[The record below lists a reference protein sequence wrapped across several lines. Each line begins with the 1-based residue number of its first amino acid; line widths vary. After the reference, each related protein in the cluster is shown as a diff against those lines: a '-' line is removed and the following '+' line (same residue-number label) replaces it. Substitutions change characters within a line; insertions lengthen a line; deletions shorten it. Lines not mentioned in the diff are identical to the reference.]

1 VSGRVNI
8 ARWREEL
15 ADEAAGAEGR
25 RAFAATF
32 SADGGMRVIEEKA
45 AATRDDWRNRLALVD
60 AAVALVRSERD
71 RLKHGRGSAELVALA
86 KLTGEGDR

>member
-45 AATRDDWRNRLALVD
+45 A
-60 AAVALVRSERD
+60 LVRSERD